1 MTFRFN
7 VCSDVAYKE
16 TQTLEIRG
24 VHRFW
29 KTAWDERPVWMRTV
43 YSGKEGEFPELMV
56 LSNFV
61 QLWEEA
67 LNAISAGALS
77 G

>member
-1 MTFRFN
+1 
-7 VCSDVAYKE
+7 
-16 TQTLEIRG
+16 
-24 VHRFW
+24 
-29 KTAWDERPVWMRTV
+29 V

-67 LNAISAGALS
+67 LNSILAGALLS
-77 G
+77 